1 MQYKQVS
8 CDENRKPWWRL
19 ADNSLIITYE
29 YFLSFGTALVHFL
42 IKLRIL
48 LSHVRGKQ
56 SKNASLTSFNFMLYN
71 EGKKVIILNGDFA
84 ALGFEPTTFQLSH
97 SSS

>member
-1 MQYKQVS
+1 MQYKQLS
-8 CDENRKPWWRL
+8 SDQNLKPWWRL

-71 EGKKVIILNGDFA
+71 EGKKVFIFNGDFA
-84 ALGFEPTTFQLSH
+84 SVNFSITGI
-97 SSS
+97 